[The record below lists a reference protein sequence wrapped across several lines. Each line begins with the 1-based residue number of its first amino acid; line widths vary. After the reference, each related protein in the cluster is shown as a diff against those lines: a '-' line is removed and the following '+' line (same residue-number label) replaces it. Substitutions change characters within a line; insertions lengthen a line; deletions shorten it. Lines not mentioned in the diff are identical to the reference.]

1 MSLPGL
7 ILSRRFFAS
16 ALPLL
21 KEHIPDVMAVSAAGL
36 VGEGSECL
44 GLDDGISRDHD
55 WGPAFC
61 LWVPDELLH
70 SELDRIEHA
79 LSALP
84 PVFEGYPTRLPADRR
99 MGRVGPLPIRG
110 FYRRFLGMDHVPST
124 WKEWLSIPEYHLCS
138 CTNGAVFMDEG
149 GEFSAIREELLKHYP
164 EDVRRKKIAARCMIM
179 AQAGQYNLPRCLQR
193 GDLVAAMLAAARFS
207 EAALSMAF
215 LLSRRYMPFY
225 KWAGRAAE
233 DLPVLGRSTVDT
245 LRVISRTAW
254 SDETQ
259 GMAAVQAI
267 EELCAPVARELETQG
282 LCPYQGNW
290 LWAAGPVVQMG
301 VKEPE
306 LRRRN
311 VMED

>member
-1 MSLPGL
+1 MLSYHPSRFPLLQAYGIPRFFSGTFLAIPIHKEKAVISEVFMSLPGL

-164 EDVRRKKIAARCMIM
+164 EDVRRA
-179 AQAGQYNLPRCLQR
+179 Y
-193 GDLVAAMLAAARFS
+193 
-207 EAALSMAF
+207 
-215 LLSRRYMPFY
+215 
-225 KWAGRAAE
+225 
-233 DLPVLGRSTVDT
+233 
-245 LRVISRTAW
+245 
-254 SDETQ
+254 
-259 GMAAVQAI
+259 
-267 EELCAPVARELETQG
+267 G
-282 LCPYQGNW
+282 L
-290 LWAAGPVVQMG
+290 G
-301 VKEPE
+301 VKDAQKALPA
-306 LRRRN
+306 LLQWVN
-311 VMED
+311 Q